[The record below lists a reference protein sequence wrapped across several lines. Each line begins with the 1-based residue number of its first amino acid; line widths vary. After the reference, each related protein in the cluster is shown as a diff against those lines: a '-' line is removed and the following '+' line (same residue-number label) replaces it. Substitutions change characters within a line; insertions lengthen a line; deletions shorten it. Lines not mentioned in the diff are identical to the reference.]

1 MLPCRLARRHRYPHE
16 GWAAGAWDC
25 DLVMV
30 AVAVAEVAG
39 DVEVAASGEASK
51 AMVAALLTG
60 GFHGDWVAAVG
71 GAVWVMRGL
80 ETSWA
85 VIGVVWV
92 VGVVGEEVV

>member
-1 MLPCRLARRHRYPHE
+1 MLPYRLARRHRYPHE
-16 GWAAGAWDC
+16 GWAAGERDC

-30 AVAVAEVAG
+30 GEVVG
-39 DVEVAASGEASK
+39 DVEVAASGEASGM
-51 AMVAALLTG
+51 MVAALLTVG
-60 GFHGDWVAAVG
+60 IHGDWVAAVG